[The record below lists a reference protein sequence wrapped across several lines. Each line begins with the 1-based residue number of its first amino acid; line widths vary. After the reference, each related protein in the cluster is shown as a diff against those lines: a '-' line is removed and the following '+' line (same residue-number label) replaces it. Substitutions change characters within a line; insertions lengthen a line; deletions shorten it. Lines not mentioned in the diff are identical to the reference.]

1 MTRIRPS
8 HARQRGQIL
17 VLFTLAAVAAIAMV
31 GLVLDGSDTFAQRRD
46 EQNAA
51 DMAALA
57 GANAYLN
64 VYSLSPGTASAKVLL
79 ATAAANAA
87 ATATAAQNGYL
98 DGVEG
103 ATVSVNTRLLSTGA
117 ETQVG
122 ITKPHTN
129 NFARIV
135 GFSSW
140 PVSVDAAAQSGSID
154 TAIAA
159 APWLMHIDAFNPDGS
174 PKYGPDNPQSFGEVN
189 GDYPVGA
196 LDLSWTDFNGS
207 NNVNTDEVDD
217 IINGENT
224 VTATFSLENGGQ
236 YIGQKN
242 EGNHTALYTDVNS
255 ELAGKEVPIPIVG
268 DCPGGVP
275 SEGGCFKGWALFR
288 VISADGGAC
297 KCITG
302 YFVPDGFQR
311 YPMTVGECTPA
322 QQAANQCGFV
332 EVNFSGAYTVRLV
345 D

>member
-1 MTRIRPS
+1 MTRTRRG
-8 HARQRGQIL
+8 HARQDGQIL

-31 GLVLDGSDTFAQRRD
+31 GLVLDGSDTFAQRRH

-64 VYSLSPGTASAKVLL
+64 VYSISVGTDTVKVTL

-87 ATATAAQNGYL
+87 AIATAAQNGYVN
-98 DGVEG
+98 GVG
-103 ATVSVNTRLLSTGA
+103 GVTVTVNTRLLSTGA

-122 ITKPHTN
+122 ITKPHPN
-129 NFARIV
+129 NFAGIV

-174 PKYGPDNPQSFGEVN
+174 PKYGPTNPVSFGEIN
-189 GDYPVGA
+189 GDYPEGER
-196 LDLSWTDFNGS
+196 DISWTDYNGS
-207 NNVNTDEVDD
+207 NNTNTDEVSD
-217 IINGENT
+217 IIDGDNT

-236 YIGQKN
+236 YIGQHN
-242 EGNHTALYTDVNS
+242 DGNHTALFGNVNS
-255 ELAGKEVPIPIVG
+255 VLAGQEVPVPIVG
-268 DCPGGVP
+268 DCPGAVP
-275 SEGGCFKGWALFR
+275 SPGGCFKGWALFH
-288 VISADGGAC
+288 VISADGGPC

-302 YFVPDGFQR
+302 YFVPEGFQR

-322 QQAANQCGFV
+322 QQAANQCGFI

>member
-1 MTRIRPS
+1 MTRTRPR
-8 HARQRGQIL
+8 HARERGQIL

-31 GLVLDGSDTFAQRRD
+31 GLVLDGSDTFAQRRH

-64 VYSLSPGTASAKVLL
+64 VYSVSVGPDTAKVAL

-87 ATATAAQNGYL
+87 ATATAAQNGYVN
-98 DGVEG
+98 GVG
-103 ATVSVNTRLLSTGA
+103 GVTVTVNTRLLSTGA
-117 ETQVG
+117 ETRVG
-122 ITKPHTN
+122 ITKPHPN
-129 NFARIV
+129 NFAGIV

-159 APWLMHIDAFNPDGS
+159 APWLMHIDAFNGNGS
-174 PKYGPDNPQSFGEVN
+174 PKYGPGNARSFGEVN

-217 IINGENT
+217 IITGQNI
-224 VTATFSLENGGQ
+224 VTATFSLANGGQ
-236 YIGQKN
+236 YIGQHN
-242 EGNHTALYTDVNS
+242 QGNHTALYGAVNS
-255 ELAGKEVPIPIVG
+255 KLAGKDVPIPIVG

-275 SEGGCFKGWALFR
+275 SAGGCFKGWALFH
-288 VISADGGAC
+288 VISADGGPC

-302 YFVPDGFQR
+302 YFQPDGFQR

-332 EVNFSGAYTVRLV
+332 AVNFSGAYTVRLV